1 MDTAVRER
9 RRFYGGVELPI
20 ECYSIR
26 MSYSDHSTFKTPH
39 YHEHIEFLYA
49 SGECD
54 VEIWI
59 GGNTVPLRTGELV
72 VISSDVPHAF
82 KSNLPQGAYNRYI
95 CIKAMPDILFY
106 GENPLFDKKYVMSF
120 VCGGDSRYRHFSAE
134 EIQGSDIS
142 DAFVRAVE
150 EWVNKEYG
158 YEISL
163 REQVMSI
170 FLWAVRRL
178 YSNGDHMNR
187 HMSGDSEEN
196 VRLIRRA
203 VEYVHDNFATADEAQ
218 TAAYINVSYSH
229 FSRLF
234 RRVTGK
240 SFKDHLLATRIDAAE
255 RMLLGSDESITEV
268 ALSCGFATSSHFIDR
283 FKHIKGM
290 TPRQYRRMWT
300 ETIDI

>member
-1 MDTAVRER
+1 METAVRER

-20 ECYSIR
+20 ECYNIK
-26 MSYSDHSTFKTPH
+26 MSHSGSGAFRTPH

-54 VEIWI
+54 LEVMVGGEI
-59 GGNTVPLRTGELV
+59 VPLRTGELV
-72 VISSDVPHAF
+72 IISSDVPHSF
-82 KSNLPQGAYNRYI
+82 RSKLPQGVNNCYI
-95 CIKAMPDILFY
+95 CIKAMPDVLFY
-106 GENPLFDKKYVMSF
+106 SKNSFFDKKYVMSF
-120 VCGGDSRYRHFSAE
+120 LGGEGSRYRHFLAE
-134 EIQGSDIS
+134 EIQGSRIS
-142 DAFVRAVE
+142 DTFVRAVE
-150 EWVNKEYG
+150 EWVNKDYG

-163 REQVMSI
+163 KEQVTDI

-178 YSNGDHMNR
+178 HQSGY
-187 HMSGDSEEN
+187 HMSSRTGDDSEEN

-240 SFKDHLLATRIDAAE
+240 SFKDYLLATRIDAAE

>member
-1 MDTAVRER
+1 METAVRER
-9 RRFYGGVELPI
+9 RRFYGGIELPI
-20 ECYSIR
+20 ECYNIK
-26 MSYSDHSTFKTPH
+26 MSYSGSGAFRTPH

-54 VEIWI
+54 LEVMVGGEI
-59 GGNTVPLRTGELV
+59 VPLRTGELV
-72 VISSDVPHAF
+72 IISSDVPHTF
-82 KSNLPQGAYNRYI
+82 RSNLPQGVSNCYI

-106 GENPLFDKKYVMSF
+106 GKNSFFDKKYVMSF
-120 VCGGDSRYRHFSAE
+120 LGGEGSRYRHFSAE
-134 EIQGSDIS
+134 EIQESRIS
-142 DAFVRAVE
+142 DTFAHAVE
-150 EWVNKEYG
+150 EWVNKDYG

-163 REQVMSI
+163 KEQVTDI
-170 FLWAVRRL
+170 FLWVVRRL
-178 YSNGDHMNR
+178 HQSGYHMRSRAGDGN
-187 HMSGDSEEN
+187 EEN

-203 VEYVHDNFATADEAQ
+203 VEYVHENFATADEAQ

-240 SFKDHLLATRIDAAE
+240 SFKDYLLATRIDAAE

-300 ETIDI
+300 ETVDI